1 MKSKQ
6 LNTETPP
13 IDAYLFYR
21 SFFEATKPLYEAG
34 DLENYAKINY
44 YLHNWA
50 FNDVYPDFTGESMIV
65 KSLFLVCEKQIKASI
80 ANYQKAKK
88 CAEYGK
94 LGAEYGKLGAEYGK
108 LGGRPKKEQE
118 ETPLEGAENN
128 PPLGGIDNPPLI
140 YNKNKNINI
149 NNNKDRDSDGKP
161 SPVFVSPFLI
171 PNYEEVFNFYHE
183 KKLLIS
189 PERFYKL
196 NERNKWTVNGEPLKN
211 WKLAYEQLSEQATPD
226 EEYNENLT
234 LEESHFNYVY
244 D

>member
-1 MKSKQ
+1 MKNNK
-6 LNTETPP
+6 LNTDTPP

-21 SFFEATKPLYEAG
+21 SFFEATKPLYEAS
-34 DLENYAKINY
+34 DFENYAKINY

-80 ANYQKAKK
+80 ANYQKTKDLAK
-88 CAEYGK
+88 YGK

-108 LGGRPKKEQE
+108 LGGRPKKEQK

-140 YNKNKNINI
+140 YNKNKNKNINI
-149 NNNKDRDSDGKP
+149 NIDKDCDGVP
-161 SPVFVSPFLI
+161 SPVFLSPFSI
-171 PNYEEVFNFYHE
+171 PSFEEVFNFYHQN
-183 KKLLIS
+183 KLPIT
-189 PERFYKL
+189 PERFFKL
-196 NERNKWTVNGEPLKN
+196 NALNDWVINGEPCKN
-211 WKLAYEQLSEQATPD
+211 WQLAYFELCKQATPD

-234 LEESHFNYVY
+234 LEESQFNCIL
-244 D
+244 